1 MNQAQDTVTSAQ
13 PASLLNVPMLL
24 TWARIAMI
32 PMVVGVYYLPDTWLS
47 MYWRNVTGCV
57 LFTLAAITD
66 AIDGWYARKYG
77 LTTRLGAFLDPVAD
91 KLMVCAALVVLLSLD
106 RVDGFVAL
114 IIIGREIAVS
124 ALREWMA
131 QIGASANVAVNWL
144 GKMKTIMQMIAIPV
158 LLFHDPLFGVIPVAA
173 IGTVLIY
180 IAAALT
186 VYSMFYY
193 LKLAWPYLSG
203 RA

>member
-1 MNQAQDTVTSAQ
+1 MPIN
-13 PASLLNVPMLL
+13 LPMIL

-32 PMVVGVYYLPDTWLS
+32 PMVIGVFYLPDAVLPAHWKNATAC
-47 MYWRNVTGCV
+47 T

-66 AIDGWYARKYG
+66 GFDGYLARKYQ
-77 LTTRLGAFLDPVAD
+77 LITPMGAFLDPVAD
-91 KLMVCAALVVLLSLD
+91 KLMVCAALVVLLTLD
-106 RVDGFVAL
+106 RIDEFVAL
-114 IIIGREIAVS
+114 VIIGREITVS

-131 QIGASANVAVNWL
+131 QVGAAASVAVNWL
-144 GKMKTIMQMIAIPV
+144 GKLKTVMQMVAIPV
-158 LLFHDPLFGVIPVAA
+158 LLYHDPLFGVVPVAA

-193 LKLAWPYLSG
+193 LRLAWPHLNG
-203 RA
+203 RSAG